1 MSDTGA
7 KGWIFDIQRFCIHDG
22 PGIRTTVF
30 LKGCPLRCAWCHN
43 PEGIGR
49 ERILSFMPAKCI
61 GCGYCFRVCQQHAHL
76 MAAGKHALDRDKCIV
91 CGQCSKTCYAGAL
104 EIVGREATV
113 DEIMKEVISDK
124 AFYGTSGGVTI
135 SGGEPLFQVEFTLA
149 LLQAAK
155 NAGLHTCVETCGQG
169 AWASFDCIRG
179 LVDLFLF
186 DVKDTDSDRHK
197 ANTGVPNDLILANLR
212 RLHEAGSRIRLRV
225 PLITSYNDH
234 EDNLVGLT
242 ALALELTRIEGVELM
257 PFHKLGLSK
266 HGRLGTQNLMQG
278 DIPTEERARLAHWKA
293 HLAAAGVTVL
303 NGN

>member
-43 PEGIGR
+43 PEGVGSQ
-49 ERILSFMPAKCI
+49 RILSFMPAKCI
-61 GCGYCFRVCQQHAHL
+61 GCGYCFRTCRQHAHV
-76 MAAGKHALDRDKCIV
+76 MVDGKHTLDRGKCIV
-91 CGQCSKTCYAGAL
+91 CGQCSTECYAGAL
-104 EIVGREATV
+104 AIVGRQATV
-113 DEIMKEVISDK
+113 GEVMKEVISDK
-124 AFYGTSGGVTI
+124 AFYGTFGGMTI

-155 NAGLHTCVETCGQG
+155 HAGLHTCVETCGQA
-169 AWASFDCIRG
+169 AWASLDRIRG

-186 DVKDTDSDRHK
+186 DVKDTNSDRHK
-197 ANTGVPNDLILANLR
+197 VNTSVPNGLILANLR

-225 PLITSYNDH
+225 PLIPSYNDQ
-234 EDNLVGLT
+234 EDNLLGLA
-242 ALALELTRIEGVELM
+242 ALGRELTHIEGVELM

-266 HGRLGTQNLMQG
+266 HGRLGTQDLLHSG
-278 DIPTEERARLAHWKA
+278 VPTDEQARLEHWKA
-293 HLAAAGVTVL
+293 QLTTAGVNIL
-303 NGN
+303 NEN